1 MDKGQIIIKCT
12 KKIQRN
18 KNPCEEEGGYF
29 FVSLTL
35 LTVTDKK
42 ETNFFVDFVVDS
54 FTVKCCTDL
63 KCFARCFFLFLL
75 IFPCRLSR
83 SGCFLVVSFRAFKY
97 QQSFYGERNEEFMVC
112 LPNDHLVAEAT
123 ELREGKMNSN
133 QLHDL
138 KNSGFC

>member
-97 QQSFYGERNEEFMVC
+97 
-112 LPNDHLVAEAT
+112 
-123 ELREGKMNSN
+123 
-133 QLHDL
+133 
-138 KNSGFC
+138 